1 MEDTAKDF
9 IGQNGWLFLAGIVA
23 IVFNSIIASSA
34 QGLMVWWSK
43 QYQPDDIVIVNGRRA
58 RIVRIGM
65 RETVFYFEDTSTKL
79 TVPNESVRGMGI
91 EKSIKPMQFGKSE

>member
-43 QYQPDDIVIVNGRRA
+43 QYQPDDIVVINGRRA

-65 RETVFYFEDTSTKL
+65 RETAFYFEDTSTKL
-79 TVPNESVRGMGI
+79 IVPNESVRGMGI
-91 EKSIKPMQFGKSE
+91 EKSIKPMQFGKGE